1 MGSVEVGGV
10 SLKTWVWSELGLE
23 KGVGAEGK
31 VWRVKQASK
40 GRWERKVRKHWQPG
54 GAGVRAELGGVGS
67 SPEGAHWGQGSSQG
81 GQKGPEWGPRHAA
94 TLDSGTGGNSLKAPC
109 NLHPD
114 LASHVPSPLGCG
126 QALAKVTKRPSLLKG
141 REVTQT
147 ETRGLL
153 LNVPP
158 PSGCPV

>member
-10 SLKTWVWSELGLE
+10 SLKTRVWSELGLE

-94 TLDSGTGGNSLKAPC
+94 TLDSGTGGTASRL
-109 NLHPD
+109 
-114 LASHVPSPLGCG
+114 LATFIQTWPVMFPLPW
-126 QALAKVTKRPSLLKG
+126 AVARLWPR
-141 REVTQT
+141 
-147 ETRGLL
+147 
-153 LNVPP
+153 
-158 PSGCPV
+158 

>member
-10 SLKTWVWSELGLE
+10 SLKTRVWSELGLE

-94 TLDSGTGGNSLKAPC
+94 TPDSGTGGNSLKAPC